1 MVYSEEELSSL
12 PVDDLDDADVPD
24 NVRDI
29 RPTFHTNKAGA
40 STLADGDEEEEEG
53 EEAEHAE
60 TWTLR
65 KSAASALDALAETW
79 KNELLPFFLDPLKA
93 LLGSGDD
100 ANWLRVESGILALGC
115 ISKGCPQIVQYMDDL
130 YPMLLRWSG
139 HPRPLIRKISLWSI
153 SRYTTWL
160 LYRAKKFE
168 DGTERA
174 GVSNFLEPTIQCY
187 CQRMID
193 RCKIVQG
200 AATSSLG
207 VLAQQTK
214 EDNANHLLIPYAQ
227 PMLQTCVQ
235 CLNSYQERNMILV
248 CDTMAFVIECC
259 KSRHDI
265 VRSPAFLQM
274 MMPPLIAR
282 WNGLQNA
289 DDHAFVPLMEGMTSV
304 AAAVGA
310 AFEPFAP
317 PVFAKCITIIETAM
331 IVVLGSEE
339 AGEDSTYDYIDVDPM
354 CVALDLIAGIAE
366 GLGPAFLG
374 LLSASNFLELLLH
387 CMRFHDVDVQQSS
400 FGCLG
405 EVAKAC
411 PQYIIQG
418 LASIVPECMKGME
431 QCTASSGMAGGYTA
445 EGDDEDDDYVDAD
458 GDDVT
463 NVCNNAIWS
472 VGEIVMKV
480 GPGPMQQFL
489 GPILNK

>member
-1 MVYSEEELSSL
+1 MPALLTRMVYSEKELSSL

-24 NVRDI
+24 DVRRDVC
-29 RPTFHTNKAGA
+29 PTA
-40 STLADGDEEEEEG
+40 STLADGDDDDEKKGKEMDD
-53 EEAEHAE
+53 AEN
-60 TWTLR
+60 WTVRERAML
-65 KSAASALDALAETW
+65 ALDALAETW
-79 KNELLPFFLDPLKA
+79 ENELLPYLLDPLND

-100 ANWLRVESGILALGC
+100 ANWLRVESEILALGC
-115 ISKGCPQIVQYMDDL
+115 ISEGCPQIVQYMDDL
-130 YPMLLRWSG
+130 YPMLLKLSG
-139 HPRPLIRKISLWSI
+139 HSRPLVRKSSLWSM
-153 SRYTTWL
+153 SKYTTWL
-160 LYRAKKFE
+160 LDRARKLE

-174 GVSNFLEPTIQCY
+174 GVLNFLEPTIQCY

-200 AATSSLG
+200 AATASLG
-207 VLAQQTK
+207 VLAQQTQ
-214 EDNANHLLIPYAQ
+214 EDNASHLLIPYAQ

-235 CLNSYQERNMILV
+235 CLNSYQERNMVLV

-282 WNGLQNA
+282 WDGLQND
-289 DDHAFVPLMEGMTSV
+289 DDHAFFPLMEGMTSV

-317 PVFAKCITIIETAM
+317 PVFAKCITIIEKALD
-331 IVVLGSEE
+331 VGSSE
-339 AGEDSTYDYIDVDPM
+339 YYIDVDPM

-387 CMRFHDVDVQQSS
+387 CLQFHDLDVQQSS

-431 QCTASSGMAGGYTA
+431 QCF
-445 EGDDEDDDYVDAD
+445 GDECVVDADDAD

-480 GPGPMQQFL
+480 GPGHMQHFL